1 MATDQVELSIQCPQ
15 HELVAYLKSKDI
27 LPQGY
32 SPLGGTGKSNLR
44 ENDVVQKIADKYNV
58 QTANILLS
66 WLVMRG
72 INPVPKSV
80 TPERIANNLKRKSS
94 VVSLKKL
101 FADNNKKCIVV
112 DLSQEDFKKLEDLAE
127 SHPPKR
133 VCDQSNDFEP
143 KYDIFQEDDPEFS
156 DKAQF
161 AKLGLKL

>member
-101 FADNNKKCIVV
+101 FADNNKKMYSCRSFPGRLQEARGSRRVSP
-112 DLSQEDFKKLEDLAE
+112 SQE
-127 SHPPKR
+127 
-133 VCDQSNDFEP
+133 
-143 KYDIFQEDDPEFS
+143 
-156 DKAQF
+156 
-161 AKLGLKL
+161 GLRPV